1 MNNNKRDFYETDE
14 INLLEIIMSIWK
26 SRLVIFITVII
37 FAFGSVFYSLSIPN
51 IFTSSSTLSVAG
63 NSGGSESNSGLNMI
77 GSITG
82 INIGGSG
89 TSKSELI
96 ITTIQ
101 SRDFLR
107 HLLTFENIKP
117 TLAAFKSY
125 DRDNKKITYNE
136 NIYDSSSKSFTKD
149 ISRLPTFQT
158 IYNSYS
164 KMLSINRS
172 KSGFIDISIK
182 HQSPE
187 FAYNFLSLIIK
198 EIDTL
203 SRSNDLNESKDS
215 LNYLYNELASTQ
227 EIEIRNSIN
236 QLIISEL
243 RQQMLAEVKQNYL
256 INPIDK
262 PYMPELKSSPNRPKI
277 CILGTILGFFIG
289 ILISLIRYFGFKKN
303 T

>member
-14 INLLEIIMSIWK
+14 INLLEIIISIWK
-26 SRLVIFITVII
+26 SRLLIFITVII

>member
-14 INLLEIIMSIWK
+14 INLLEIIISIWK
-26 SRLVIFITVII
+26 SRLLIFITVII

-215 LNYLYNELASTQ
+215 LNYLYNELATTQ

>member
-289 ILISLIRYFGFKKN
+289 ILISLIIYFGFKKN

>member
-14 INLLEIIMSIWK
+14 INLLEIIISIWK
-26 SRLVIFITVII
+26 SRLLIFITVII

-256 INPIDK
+256 INPLDK

>member
-14 INLLEIIMSIWK
+14 INLLEIIISIWK
-26 SRLVIFITVII
+26 SRLLIFITVII

-107 HLLTFENIKP
+107 HLLTFENTKP

-149 ISRLPTFQT
+149 TSRLPTFQT

-172 KSGFIDISIK
+172 KSGFIDIAIK

-256 INPIDK
+256 INPLDK

-289 ILISLIRYFGFKKN
+289 ILVSLIRYFGFKKN